1 MSLEMAFF
9 PLKGELAVKAIYHQY
24 TKRTKSPETITL
36 EKVLK
41 D

>member
-9 PLKGELAVKAIYHQY
+9 PLKGELVVKAVYYQH
-24 TKRTKSPETITL
+24 TRRTKSPGNTTL